1 MEGEVLGE
9 EALLRKLRDS
19 RRRFQRR
26 MQQLIEKYNQP
37 FEDAPVVQMS
47 TLTYETPQGLRVWG
61 GRLIKERNTGQIQG
75 SPVKTDDRTDEPMR
89 VPTEGHELP
98 LPCTQVEDSIS
109 SDTDTTLFQEDVVAG
124 NLMPAV
130 PWSPVKNELR
140 RKYLT
145 QVDILLQDEGGLEC
159 ASYGEGKDT
168 RVTLV
173 PSLASPARP
182 AVECYGGVSEESP
195 GGPFQP
201 TSLPREGDASR
212 SCSAGLAL
220 APRGDGTSVQ
230 GGTGGSSSSS
240 SRGSE
245 AEDVCNATLSD
256 LYAGMLHS
264 MSCLLGVRPSC
275 VISTKTFICQNWSSK
290 RRHRC
295 KSRMNRTGCRGGG
308 RSRRSPQERR
318 PPSSEPAKDVAVL
331 RDRKNL
337 LDVSGHKMG
346 LKLGRAFPEVNK
358 PQIHAFASHWKELPR
373 TPQKLHSSLTYLD
386 SNAVYR
392 LDQENRFM
400 TLKWLISPVKIASRP
415 RVPPGEGGN
424 RYREIEIR
432 FDKLHQEYCSNLRKQ
447 PCLTYLS
454 GSSAVDVYRGGPA
467 SPGSPQGVEAH
478 RLSSPLRR
486 AKGKRLSEA
495 FESLGERSIREGS
508 CPPKS
513 DSFPSLSK
521 TNSTHSPGR
530 SEQTSELARQGNDL
544 GGFRKS
550 VSLTKAISV
559 PRVQPPGC
567 ARDRYDDIKE
577 KFDKLHQKY
586 CQKSLQQTQAP
597 SCTRASPDKAS
608 VGVRYRKEDV
618 SGKFDPDSGSQGP
631 PKLSSS
637 PQQSIKSPLGSNT
650 IGAPPSTGFALD
662 AGWGRQVPT
671 KRRRLSDPQ
680 VCRQWAGPW
689 DFSPVGRAIL
699 RPREEAGSLQHTWE
713 EKRKE
718 QHIFQDGRE
727 K

>member
-9 EALLRKLRDS
+9 DALLQKLRDS

-47 TLTYETPQGLRVWG
+47 TLTYETPQGLRIWG

-75 SPVKTDDRTDEPMR
+75 SPVKTDDRTDGPTR
-89 VPTEGHELP
+89 VPAGGHELP
-98 LPCTQVEDSIS
+98 LPCTQVEDSVS

-124 NLMPAV
+124 NLM
-130 PWSPVKNELR
+130 
-140 RKYLT
+140 Y
-145 QVDILLQDEGGLEC
+145 

-168 RVTLV
+168 RTTLV
-173 PSLASPARP
+173 PSLASPSRP
-182 AVECYGGVSEESP
+182 ARGYYGGNSEESP

-201 TSLPREGDASR
+201 TSLPREGDALHS
-212 SCSAGLAL
+212 SSADLAL
-220 APRGDGTSVQ
+220 VPRGDGISLQ
-230 GGTGGSSSSS
+230 GGTGGSSFSS
-240 SRGSE
+240 GPCSE
-245 AEDVCNATLSD
+245 AEDICNATLSD

-264 MSCLLGVRPSC
+264 MSCLLGARPSC
-275 VISTKTFICQNWSSK
+275 VISTKTFIRQNWSSK

-295 KSRMNRTGCRGGG
+295 KSRMDRTSCRGGG
-308 RSRRSPQERR
+308 RSRRSPRERR
-318 PPSSEPAKDVAVL
+318 PPGSEPAKDVAVL
-331 RDRKNL
+331 RDRENV
-337 LDVSGHKMG
+337 LDVSGHKTG
-346 LKLGRAFPEVNK
+346 LKLGRAFLEINQ

-373 TPQKLHSSLTYLD
+373 TPQKHHSSLTYLD
-386 SNAVYR
+386 SNAVYH

-400 TLKWLISPVKIASRP
+400 TLNWLISPVKIGSRP

-447 PCLTYLS
+447 PCLTYLP
-454 GSSAVDVYRGGPA
+454 GSSSVDVYRGGPA
-467 SPGSPQGVEAH
+467 SPGSPQGIEAH
-478 RLSSPLRR
+478 RPSSPLRR
-486 AKGKRLSEA
+486 AKAKRLSEA
-495 FESLGERSIREGS
+495 FESLGKGSIREGS

-521 TNSTHSPGR
+521 TNSTCSPGR
-530 SEQTSELARQGNDL
+530 SEQTSDLACQGNDP

-550 VSLTKAISV
+550 VSLNKAISV

-586 CQKSLQQTQAP
+586 CQKSLQQTQVP
-597 SCTRASPDKAS
+597 SGTRASPDKAS
-608 VGVRYRKEDV
+608 VGVRYPKEDF
-618 SGKFDPDSGSQGP
+618 SGKFHPDSGSQGP
-631 PKLSSS
+631 PSLSSS

-662 AGWGRQVPT
+662 ASWGHQVPT

-680 VCRQWAGPW
+680 VCRRWTGPW
-689 DFSPVGRAIL
+689 DFSPVGRAIP
-699 RPREEAGSLQHTWE
+699 RPGEEAGSV
-713 EKRKE
+713 
-718 QHIFQDGRE
+718 
-727 K
+727 

>member
-9 EALLRKLRDS
+9 DTLLRKLRDS

-47 TLTYETPQGLRVWG
+47 TLTYETPQGLRIWG

-75 SPVKTDDRTDEPMR
+75 SPVKTDDRTDGSTR
-89 VPTEGHELP
+89 VPAGGHELP
-98 LPCTQVEDSIS
+98 LPCTQVEDSVS

-124 NLMPAV
+124 NLM
-130 PWSPVKNELR
+130 
-140 RKYLT
+140 Y
-145 QVDILLQDEGGLEC
+145 

-168 RVTLV
+168 RTTLV
-173 PSLASPARP
+173 PSLASPTRP
-182 AVECYGGVSEESP
+182 ARGYYGGNSEESP

-201 TSLPREGDASR
+201 TSLPREGDALHS
-212 SCSAGLAL
+212 SSAGLAL
-220 APRGDGTSVQ
+220 VPRGDGISLQ
-230 GGTGGSSSSS
+230 GGTGGSSFSS
-240 SRGSE
+240 GPCSE
-245 AEDVCNATLSD
+245 AEDICNATLSD

-275 VISTKTFICQNWSSK
+275 VISTKTFIRQHWSSK

-295 KSRMNRTGCRGGG
+295 KSRMDRTSCRGGG
-308 RSRRSPQERR
+308 RSRRSPRERR
-318 PPSSEPAKDVAVL
+318 PPGSEPAKDVAVL
-331 RDRKNL
+331 RDRENV
-337 LDVSGHKMG
+337 LDVSGHKTG
-346 LKLGRAFPEVNK
+346 LKLGRAFLEVNQ

-373 TPQKLHSSLTYLD
+373 TPQKHHSSLTYLD
-386 SNAVYR
+386 ANAVYH

-400 TLKWLISPVKIASRP
+400 ALNWLISPVKIGSRP

-447 PCLTYLS
+447 PCLTYLP
-454 GSSAVDVYRGGPA
+454 GSSSVDVYRGGPA
-467 SPGSPQGVEAH
+467 RPGSPQGIEAH
-478 RLSSPLRR
+478 RPSSPLRR
-486 AKGKRLSEA
+486 AKAKRLSEA
-495 FESLGERSIREGS
+495 FESLGKGSIREGS

-521 TNSTHSPGR
+521 TNSTCSPGR
-530 SEQTSELARQGNDL
+530 SEQTSDLACQGNDL

-550 VSLTKAISV
+550 VSLNKAISV

-586 CQKSLQQTQAP
+586 CQKSLQQTQVP
-597 SCTRASPDKAS
+597 SGTRASPDKAS
-608 VGVRYRKEDV
+608 VGVRYPKEDF
-618 SGKFDPDSGSQGP
+618 SGKFRPDSGSQRP
-631 PKLSSS
+631 PSLSSS

-650 IGAPPSTGFALD
+650 IRAPPPTGFALD
-662 AGWGRQVPT
+662 ASWGHQVPT

-680 VCRQWAGPW
+680 VCRRWTGPW
-689 DFSPVGRAIL
+689 DFSPVGRAIP
-699 RPREEAGSLQHTWE
+699 RPGEEAGSV
-713 EKRKE
+713 
-718 QHIFQDGRE
+718 
-727 K
+727 

>member
-1 MEGEVLGE
+1 
-9 EALLRKLRDS
+9 ALLRKLRDS

-26 MQQLIEKYNQP
+26 MQLLIEKYNQP

-47 TLTYETPQGLRVWG
+47 TLTYETPQGTTC
-61 GRLIKERNTGQIQG
+61 LIDFKG

-89 VPTEGHELP
+89 VPAEGHELP

-124 NLMPAV
+124 NLMGCHGPQGACSACFGRDVGEIGGCGGPRGRITVEEEKPPDLLRDSGRRGAV
-130 PWSPVKNELR
+130 VAL
-140 RKYLT
+140 
-145 QVDILLQDEGGLEC
+145 GGQGAC

-201 TSLPREGDASR
+201 TSLPREGDALR
-212 SCSAGLAL
+212 SCSAGLAP
-220 APRGDGTSVQ
+220 APRGDGTSLQ
-230 GGTGGSSSSS
+230 GGTGGSSFSS

-245 AEDVCNATLSD
+245 AEDICNATLSD

-275 VISTKTFICQNWSSK
+275 VISTKTFIRQNWSSK

-358 PQIHAFASHWKELPR
+358 PQIHAFASRWKELPR

-478 RLSSPLRR
+478 RPSSPLRR

-530 SEQTSELARQGNDL
+530 SEQTSDLACQGNDL

-550 VSLTKAISV
+550 VSLTKAVSV

-567 ARDRYDDIKE
+567 ARDR
-577 KFDKLHQKY
+577 
-586 CQKSLQQTQAP
+586 
-597 SCTRASPDKAS
+597 
-608 VGVRYRKEDV
+608 
-618 SGKFDPDSGSQGP
+618 P
-631 PKLSSS
+631 PKVVIIT
-637 PQQSIKSPLGSNT
+637 P
-650 IGAPPSTGFALD
+650 A
-662 AGWGRQVPT
+662 
-671 KRRRLSDPQ
+671 
-680 VCRQWAGPW
+680 
-689 DFSPVGRAIL
+689 
-699 RPREEAGSLQHTWE
+699 EH
-713 EKRKE
+713 
-718 QHIFQDGRE
+718 
-727 K
+727 

>member
-9 EALLRKLRDS
+9 DALLQKLRDS

-47 TLTYETPQGLRVWG
+47 TLTYETPQGLRIWG

-75 SPVKTDDRTDEPMR
+75 SPVKTDDRTDGSTR
-89 VPTEGHELP
+89 VPAGGHELP
-98 LPCTQVEDSIS
+98 LPCTQVEDSVS

-124 NLMPAV
+124 NLM
-130 PWSPVKNELR
+130 
-140 RKYLT
+140 
-145 QVDILLQDEGGLEC
+145 G

-168 RVTLV
+168 RTTLV

-182 AVECYGGVSEESP
+182 ARGYYGGNSEESP

-201 TSLPREGDASR
+201 TSLPREGDALHS
-212 SCSAGLAL
+212 SSADLAL
-220 APRGDGTSVQ
+220 VPRGDGISLQ
-230 GGTGGSSSSS
+230 GGTGGSSFSS
-240 SRGSE
+240 GPCSE
-245 AEDVCNATLSD
+245 AEDICNATLSD

-275 VISTKTFICQNWSSK
+275 VISTKTFIRQHWSSK

-295 KSRMNRTGCRGGG
+295 KSRMDRTSCRGGG
-308 RSRRSPQERR
+308 RSRRSPRERR
-318 PPSSEPAKDVAVL
+318 PPGSEPAKDVAVL
-331 RDRKNL
+331 RDRENV
-337 LDVSGHKMG
+337 LDVSGHKTG
-346 LKLGRAFPEVNK
+346 LKLGRAFLEVNQ

-373 TPQKLHSSLTYLD
+373 TPQKHHSSLTYLD
-386 SNAVYR
+386 SNAVYH

-400 TLKWLISPVKIASRP
+400 TLNWLISPVKIGSRP

-447 PCLTYLS
+447 PCLTYLPS
-454 GSSAVDVYRGGPA
+454 SSAVDVYRGGPA
-467 SPGSPQGVEAH
+467 SPGSPQGIEAH
-478 RLSSPLRR
+478 RPSSPLRR
-486 AKGKRLSEA
+486 AKAKRLSEA
-495 FESLGERSIREGS
+495 FESLGKGSIREGS

-521 TNSTHSPGR
+521 TNSTCSPGR
-530 SEQTSELARQGNDL
+530 SEQTSDLACQGNDL

-550 VSLTKAISV
+550 VSLNKAISV

-586 CQKSLQQTQAP
+586 CQKSLQQTQVP
-597 SCTRASPDKAS
+597 SGTRASPDKAS
-608 VGVRYRKEDV
+608 VGVRYPKEDF
-618 SGKFDPDSGSQGP
+618 SGKFRPDSGSQGP
-631 PKLSSS
+631 PSLSSS

-650 IGAPPSTGFALD
+650 IRAPPSTGFALD
-662 AGWGRQVPT
+662 ASWGHQVPA

-680 VCRQWAGPW
+680 VCRRWTGPW
-689 DFSPVGRAIL
+689 DFSPVGRAIP
-699 RPREEAGSLQHTWE
+699 RPGEEAGSV
-713 EKRKE
+713 
-718 QHIFQDGRE
+718 
-727 K
+727 

>member
-1 MEGEVLGE
+1 MVNV
-9 EALLRKLRDS
+9 A
-19 RRRFQRR
+19 
-26 MQQLIEKYNQP
+26 
-37 FEDAPVVQMS
+37 
-47 TLTYETPQGLRVWG
+47 
-61 GRLIKERNTGQIQG
+61 
-75 SPVKTDDRTDEPMR
+75 
-89 VPTEGHELP
+89 
-98 LPCTQVEDSIS
+98 LPCVC
-109 SDTDTTLFQEDVVAG
+109 V
-124 NLMPAV
+124 
-130 PWSPVKNELR
+130 SP
-140 RKYLT
+140 
-145 QVDILLQDEGGLEC
+145 
-159 ASYGEGKDT
+159 
-168 RVTLV
+168 
-173 PSLASPARP
+173 
-182 AVECYGGVSEESP
+182 ECYGGVSEESP

-201 TSLPREGDASR
+201 TSSPREGDASR
-212 SCSAGLAL
+212 SCSVGLAL
-220 APRGDGTSVQ
+220 VPRGDGISLQ
-230 GGTGGSSSSS
+230 GGTGGSSFSS

-275 VISTKTFICQNWSSK
+275 VISTKTFIRQNWSSK

-295 KSRMNRTGCRGGG
+295 KSRMNRTSCRGGG

-318 PPSSEPAKDVAVL
+318 PPSSEPAKDMAVL

-358 PQIHAFASHWKELPR
+358 PQIHAFASRWKELPR

-386 SNAVYR
+386 SNAVYH

-478 RLSSPLRR
+478 RPSSPLRR

-495 FESLGERSIREGS
+495 FESLGERSIGEGS

-530 SEQTSELARQGNDL
+530 SEQTSDLACQGNDL

-608 VGVRYRKEDV
+608 VGVRYQKEDFL
-618 SGKFDPDSGSQGP
+618 GKFDPDSGSQGP

-650 IGAPPSTGFALD
+650 LGAPPSTGFALD

-689 DFSPVGRAIL
+689 DFSPVGRAIP
-699 RPREEAGSLQHTWE
+699 RPGEEAGSLQHTWE
-713 EKRKE
+713 EKVRFCLSNVGVL
-718 QHIFQDGRE
+718 QQDS
-727 K
+727 

>member
-9 EALLRKLRDS
+9 DALLQKLRDS

-47 TLTYETPQGLRVWG
+47 TLTYETPQGLRIWG

-75 SPVKTDDRTDEPMR
+75 SPVKTDDRTDGSTR
-89 VPTEGHELP
+89 VPAGGHELP
-98 LPCTQVEDSIS
+98 LPCTQVEDSVS

-124 NLMPAV
+124 NLM
-130 PWSPVKNELR
+130 
-140 RKYLT
+140 
-145 QVDILLQDEGGLEC
+145 G

-168 RVTLV
+168 RTTLV

-182 AVECYGGVSEESP
+182 AQGYYGGNSEESP

-201 TSLPREGDASR
+201 TSLPREGDALHS
-212 SCSAGLAL
+212 SSADLAL
-220 APRGDGTSVQ
+220 VPRGDGISLQ
-230 GGTGGSSSSS
+230 GGTGGSSFSS
-240 SRGSE
+240 GACSE
-245 AEDVCNATLSD
+245 AEDICNATLSD

-275 VISTKTFICQNWSSK
+275 VISTKTFIRQNWSSK

-295 KSRMNRTGCRGGG
+295 KSRMDRTSCRGGG
-308 RSRRSPQERR
+308 RSRRSPRERR
-318 PPSSEPAKDVAVL
+318 PPGSESAKDVAVL
-331 RDRKNL
+331 RDRENI

-346 LKLGRAFPEVNK
+346 LKLGRAFLEINQ

-373 TPQKLHSSLTYLD
+373 TPQKHHSSLTYLD
-386 SNAVYR
+386 SNAVYH

-400 TLKWLISPVKIASRP
+400 ALNWLISPVKIGSRP

-432 FDKLHQEYCSNLRKQ
+432 FDKLHQEYCSTLRKQ
-447 PCLTYLS
+447 PCLTYLP
-454 GSSAVDVYRGGPA
+454 GSSSVDVYRGGPA
-467 SPGSPQGVEAH
+467 SPGSPQGIEAH
-478 RLSSPLRR
+478 RPSSPLRR
-486 AKGKRLSEA
+486 AKAKRLSEA
-495 FESLGERSIREGS
+495 FESLGKGSIREGS

-521 TNSTHSPGR
+521 TNSTCSLGR
-530 SEQTSELARQGNDL
+530 SEQTSDLACQGNDL

-550 VSLTKAISV
+550 VSLNKAISV

-586 CQKSLQQTQAP
+586 CQKSLQQTQVP
-597 SCTRASPDKAS
+597 SGTRASPDKAS
-608 VGVRYRKEDV
+608 VGVRYPKEDF
-618 SGKFDPDSGSQGP
+618 SGKFHPDSGSQRP
-631 PKLSSS
+631 PSLSSS

-650 IGAPPSTGFALD
+650 IRAPPPTGFALD
-662 AGWGRQVPT
+662 ASWGHQVPT

-680 VCRQWAGPW
+680 VCRRWTGPW
-689 DFSPVGRAIL
+689 DFSPVGRAIP
-699 RPREEAGSLQHTWE
+699 RPGEEAGSV
-713 EKRKE
+713 
-718 QHIFQDGRE
+718 
-727 K
+727 